1 MKKLITLIGVAALL
15 ATVSYA
21 QSTTDNSQLKK
32 AVIAFAQNV
41 STNREITA
49 TVYPSY
55 APSIVVNGKKDNFGF
70 GAAVLTP
77 VSLVPA
83 LADNTIA
90 QHSFVGLRFDYLAH
104 QAFASTVGVGMKGD
118 WQLWKLNNT
127 AFGETGANIPFS
139 GFGIHNGEIGAMVGS
154 GNYTMIHSWG
164 KSKLGF
170 QVSIEKWTQ
179 FPGVVWHFGPVFTLD
194 F

>member
-1 MKKLITLIGVAALL
+1 MKKLFAIGVAALL
-15 ATVSYA
+15 ATVSQA
-21 QSTTDNSQLKK
+21 QSTTDNSQLKT

-55 APSIVVNGKKDNFGF
+55 APSIVVNGKRDNFGF

-83 LADNTIA
+83 LQDSTLA

-170 QVSIEKWTQ
+170 QVSVEKWTQ
-179 FPGVVWHFGPVFTLD
+179 FPGVVYHFGPVFTLD